1 MSRRGW
7 AAAAAVLVA
16 TATPAA
22 AGRDQTFVEA
32 VVTVRGSGSATCEP
46 AEPVCQ
52 GSATVDVVLVG
63 PSHPGVAGTV
73 PATLWVNNGSF
84 YAPASVSLDIE
95 GRRVEVAFSE
105 RSCHAYGPDNS
116 SGPGA
121 GAAVVEWSGAD
132 ATATFACTAVLIERI
147 LSP

>member
-7 AAAAAVLVA
+7 AIAAAVLAA
-16 TATPAA
+16 TAAPANA
-22 AGRDQTFVEA
+22 DRDQTFVEA
-32 VVTVRGSGSATCEP
+32 VVTVRGSGTATCAP

-52 GSATVDVVLVG
+52 GSATVDVVLAG

-73 PATLWVNNGSF
+73 PATLWVGNGSF
-84 YAPASVSLDIE
+84 YAPASISLDIE
-95 GRRVEVAFSE
+95 GRHVEVAFYE
-105 RSCHAYGPDNS
+105 RSCHAYGPDHS

-121 GAAVVEWSGAD
+121 GAAVIERSGAE

-147 LSP
+147 L